1 MENSEM
7 EKELKEVRRQYG
19 KKYIFSEWVIGIIS
33 ILTVIMSYV
42 VGVYLSVNEY
52 GTMTV
57 EGVKGYVIGFLVI
70 IGVQVVIKI
79 GYILRDEYLFWMV
92 DPMFDLSEEAIYFRN
107 IVDIVVTTV
116 ATTVIY
122 KNIPYINVE
131 DMWSVVRLFIIMVA
145 SFIVVNM
152 LMGKCRKYINR
163 KIYRK
168 EWEKLERIKR
178 KYGVYY

>member
-19 KKYIFSEWVIGIIS
+19 KKYKFSEWVNVIIS

-79 GYILRDEYLFWMV
+79 GYFLRDEYLFRMV

-152 LMGKCRKYINR
+152 LMGKCRKYI
-163 KIYRK
+163 YRK

-178 KYGVYY
+178 NYGVYY